1 MTLIQ
6 GYLFRQIAKPVVGAC
21 AALAGIGIL
30 SQSLDQLEIIV
41 ERGQSVWVM
50 VKLTLL
56 AVPQLLAVILP
67 IGLFV
72 GALIALTR
80 LQREQELTA
89 IFASGVTRWSAIRPA
104 IKLAMI
110 GALVTLLFTTVIQP
124 WSQRQAR
131 AEAFAVRTDLAA
143 LLVEE
148 GRFVQGPEGLTV
160 YVQQIEQNGLLK
172 NIFIY
177 QPDGDQVTTWDAAEA
192 RFSRIDGEPIV
203 TLINGSWQR
212 YSSRGVLEYLSFARQ
227 DVPLGQYAQVTDS
240 IRYKPSDLY
249 LPQLF
254 NPSPRDLERVGTAGE
269 LAAEG
274 HSRLSAPLYALVA
287 MAMALT
293 AIMGGAYSR
302 TGYSVRIAKAAGAFL
317 LVRIVGYGIVA
328 ASAWNGWLNVFQ
340 YLLPLAAAAISLRL
354 LFRALKPRR
363 RRARASLVPGRTRTA

>member
-104 IKLAMI
+104 IKLAII
-110 GALVTLLFTTVIQP
+110 GALVTLLFTSVIQP

-302 TGYSVRIAKAAGAFL
+302 TGYSLRIAKAAGAFL

-340 YLLPLAAAAISLRL
+340 YLLPIAAAAISLRL

-363 RRARASLVPGRTRTA
+363 RRARVGLVSGRTRTA

>member
-6 GYLFRQIAKPVVGAC
+6 RYLFRQIGRPVAAAC

-50 VKLTLL
+50 IKLTLL

-89 IFASGVTRWSAIRPA
+89 VFASGVTRWAAIRPA
-104 IKLAMI
+104 VRLAVI
-110 GALVTLLFTTVIQP
+110 VAALTLAITTVAQP
-124 WSQRQAR
+124 WAQRTAR
-131 AEAFAVRTDLAA
+131 AEAFAIRSDIAA

-148 GRFVQGPEGLTV
+148 GQFVEGPDGLTV

-172 NIFIY
+172 NLFIY
-177 QPDGDQVTTWDAAEA
+177 LPGGDEVTTWDAAEA
-192 RFSRIDGEPIV
+192 RFERIDGAPML
-203 TLINGSWQR
+203 TMLNGSTTR
-212 YSSRGVLEYLSFARQ
+212 YSSRGVLTYGSFDRNVFDLSPYIDTTERPRF
-227 DVPLGQYAQVTDS
+227 
-240 IRYKPSDLY
+240 KPADLY
-249 LPQLF
+249 LTQLF
-254 NPSPRDLERVGTAGE
+254 DPSPQDVDTVGSRGE

-274 HSRLSAPLYALVA
+274 HSRLSAPLYALMA
-287 MAMALT
+287 MAMALA
-293 AIMGGAYSR
+293 AIMGGQFSR
-302 TGYSVRIAKAAGAFL
+302 TGYSLRIAKAAAAFL
-317 LVRIVGYGIVA
+317 VVRVVGYGIVA
-328 ASAWNGWLNVFQ
+328 GSAWNSWLNALQ
-340 YLLPLAAAAISLRL
+340 YVLPIVATAVALRL

-363 RRARASLVPGRTRTA
+363 RRVRAALKAQTA

>member
-6 GYLFRQIAKPVVGAC
+6 GYLFRQIARPVVGAC

-30 SQSLDQLEIIV
+30 SQSLDQLEVIV
-41 ERGQSVWVM
+41 ERGQSIWVM

-104 IKLAMI
+104 VRLAAI
-110 GALVTLLFTTVIQP
+110 AALLTLLITTVVQP
-124 WSQRQAR
+124 WAQRQAR
-131 AEAFAVRTDLAA
+131 AEAFAIRTDLAA

-148 GRFVQGPEGLTV
+148 GRFVQGPDGLTV

-172 NIFIY
+172 NLFIY
-177 QPDGDQVTTWDAAEA
+177 LPHGDEADTWDAAEA
-192 RFSRIDGEPIV
+192 RFERVDGLPV
-203 TLINGSWQR
+203 LTMLNGSTTR
-212 YSSRGVLEYLSFARQ
+212 YSSRGVLTYGSFDRNVFDLSPFT
-227 DVPLGQYAQVTDS
+227 DVTEQV
-240 IRYKPSDLY
+240 RYKPADLY
-249 LPQLF
+249 LTQLF
-254 NPSPRDLERVGTAGE
+254 NPSPQDLERVGSAGE

-274 HSRLSAPLYALVA
+274 HSRLSAPLYALMA
-287 MAMALT
+287 MAMALA
-293 AIMGGAYSR
+293 AIMGGQFSR
-302 TGYSVRIAKAAGAFL
+302 TGYSLRIAKAAGAFL
-317 LVRIVGYGIVA
+317 IVRIVGYGVVA
-328 ASAWNGWLNVFQ
+328 ASAWNGWLNVIQ
-340 YLLPLAAAAISLRL
+340 YLLPLAAAAIALRL

-363 RRARASLVPGRTRTA
+363 RRVWPAYERLKARFA